1 MSKQSSF
8 INILVGI
15 VLFGSTILSP
25 MSALAFSAYGAG
37 TAGSPYRISTC
48 AQLSEINNDLSAN
61 YVLVANI
68 DCASASFT
76 SLALSAAF
84 TGTLDGQS
92 HTIKNLNIAGNGL
105 FSQVTGGTIKN
116 INLASGSISG
126 TGYVGSIVGIIHGAT
141 LINVHSSLA
150 IVGEV
155 YNGGLVGLSYNDLS
169 ISNSSYGGSITSNVF
184 SGGLVGLI
192 FDSGTNLIT
201 DSYFDGT
208 FTLVARTFPTVSPS
222 HFNGGIVGLM
232 YGGTIANSYAAGSIN
247 YDNNA
252 STIGGLVGLTYHG
265 VFNHN
270 FSAIAITGVS
280 GTGLGALFGV
290 FYTGGGNS
298 STRND
303 NYFDRYLTN
312 TSGNC
317 AGTDQGSGG
326 CTAVNVAN
334 ATPAYFMNNSTNGP
348 FGSWDFST
356 IWQANSGYP
365 KLRSFA
371 SFADAA
377 VPNSGDANGDGTQ
390 DSYQPNVTSLP
401 NSDYVWSTIEVPF
414 SSGCSV
420 DQAMWSDPSFLKT
433 DTGYSLLLKTMTGFS
448 LYCSTPGATVPVTII
463 YDKLYDTSKAVLRH
477 FNNVTNTY
485 STVQAAVFGTR
496 TVGGVVK
503 SIVSYDI
510 TDGGSFDTDGL
521 SNGVIVDPVVPSVI
535 AVPNIGAPNTGLGKV
550 HSTSTIVGTFI
561 LGIFSLITAGFS
573 FNRARR
579 PLK

>member
-1 MSKQSSF
+1 
-8 INILVGI
+8 
-15 VLFGSTILSP
+15 

-37 TAGSPYRISTC
+37 TVGSPYRIATC
-48 AQLSEINNDLSAN
+48 AQLSEIDNDLSAN

-68 DCASASFT
+68 DCAGGSFAA
-76 SLALSAAF
+76 LAGGADF
-84 TGTLDGQS
+84 TGTLNGNS
-92 HTIKNLNIAGNGL
+92 HTIKNLNITGNGL
-105 FSQVTGGTIKN
+105 FNQVTGATIKN
-116 INLASGSISG
+116 LYLQSGSISG
-126 TGYVGSIVGIIHGAT
+126 SVYAGSIIGIDHGAT
-141 LINVHSSLA
+141 LINVHSALT
-150 IVGEV
+150 IVGDV
-155 YNGGLVGLSYNDLS
+155 YAGGLVGLSYNDLS
-169 ISNSSYGGSITSNVF
+169 ISNSSYSGLMTGSVF

-192 FDSGTNLIT
+192 YDTGTNLIT

-208 FTLVARTFPTVSPS
+208 YTLVGQTLPVSSPS
-222 HFNGGIVGLM
+222 YSNGGIVGLM
-232 YGGTIANSYAAGSIN
+232 YGGTIANSYVAGNIN
-247 YDNNA
+247 YDNSA
-252 STIGGLVGLTYHG
+252 ETVGGLVGLTNNG
-265 VFNHN
+265 VFNNN
-270 FSAIAITGVS
+270 FSSVAINGVS
-280 GTGLGALFGV
+280 GVRIGALFGD
-290 FYTGGGNS
+290 FYTGGPNTSARTG
-298 STRND
+298 
-303 NYFDRYLTN
+303 NYFDEYVTN
-312 TSGNC
+312 TSGVC
-317 AGTDQGSGG
+317 AGLDEGSGE
-326 CTAVNVAN
+326 CTAINIGNVDAN
-334 ATPAYFMNNSTNGP
+334 FLKNNSTNGP

-356 IWQANSGYP
+356 IWQTSSGYP

-414 SSGCSV
+414 SSECSV
-420 DQAMWSDPSFLKT
+420 DQAMWSDPSFLKS

-485 STVQAAVFGTR
+485 STIQGAVFGTR

-521 SNGVIVDPVVPSVI
+521 SNGVIVDPVVPSVL
-535 AVPNIGAPNTGLGKV
+535 AVTSIGSPNTGLGRV
-550 HSTSTIVGTFI
+550 NTTSTIVGTFV
-561 LGIFSLITAGFS
+561 LGIFSLITAGFG
-573 FNRARR
+573 FKRARR